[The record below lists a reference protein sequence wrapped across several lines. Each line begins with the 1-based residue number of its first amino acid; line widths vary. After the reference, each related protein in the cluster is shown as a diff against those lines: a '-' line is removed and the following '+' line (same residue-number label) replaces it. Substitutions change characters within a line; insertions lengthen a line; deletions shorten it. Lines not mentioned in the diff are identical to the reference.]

1 MIIKYDGE
9 KPQISESCFIAH
21 SSDVIGKVTLGDETS
36 VWYGAVLRGDVE
48 SITIGERTNVQDNV
62 TIHVASGHPTQIGDD
77 VTIGH
82 NAVVH
87 GCTIGNRVLIGM
99 GAIVLDGAIIEDDVI
114 IGAGALIPPGKLIP
128 SKSLVVGSPG
138 KVVRSLDEQTLEGLL
153 KSANIY
159 VNEANMHK
167 NNE

>member
-1 MIIKYDGE
+1 MIIKYNGIE
-9 KPQISESCFIAH
+9 PEIAKSCFIAH

-48 SITIGERTNVQDNV
+48 SITIGQRTNVQDNV
-62 TIHVASGHPTQIGDD
+62 TIHVATGHPTIIGDD

-99 GAIVLDGAIIEDDVI
+99 GAIILDGAVIEDDVI
-114 IGAGALIPPGKLIP
+114 IGAGALVAPGKIMP

-138 KVVRSLDEQTLEGLL
+138 KVVRSLDDETLKGLL
-153 KSANIY
+153 DSANIY

-167 NNE
+167 NNK

>member
-1 MIIKYDGE
+1 MIYEYEGIKPTIDN
-9 KPQISESCFIAH
+9 SCFIAP
-21 SSDVIGKVTLGDETS
+21 SCDIIGKVTLGASAS

-62 TIHVASGHPTQIGDD
+62 TIHVANGFKTSIGND

-114 IGAGALIPPGKLIP
+114 IGAGALIPPGKHIP

-138 KVVRSLDEQTLEGLL
+138 KVVRSLDDNTLQGLL
-153 KSANIY
+153 KSADIY
-159 VNEANMHK
+159 VTEASLHK
-167 NNE
+167 KNI

>member
-1 MIIKYDGE
+1 MIIQYENINPTIEEG
-9 KPQISESCFIAH
+9 CFIAP
-21 SSDVIGKVTLGDETS
+21 SADVIGKVSIGKESS

-48 SITIGERTNVQDNV
+48 AITIGERSNIQDNV
-62 TIHVASGHPTQIGDD
+62 TVHVANGHQTIIGDD
-77 VTIGH
+77 VTVGH

-114 IGAGALIPPGKLIP
+114 IGAGALIPPGKVIP

-138 KVVRSLDEQTLEGLL
+138 KIVRSLDDQTLQSLI

-159 VNEANMHK
+159 VTEASLHK
-167 NNE
+167 KNI

>member
-1 MIIKYDGE
+1 MIYPYNKIN
-9 KPQISESCFIAH
+9 PTIHESCFIAP
-21 SSDVIGKVTLGDETS
+21 SADVIGKVTIKADAS

-48 SITIGERTNVQDNV
+48 TIDIGERTNVQDNV
-62 TIHVASGHPTQIGDD
+62 TIHVASGFKTTIGDD

-87 GCTIGNRVLIGM
+87 GCTVGNRVLIGM
-99 GAIVLDGAIIEDDVI
+99 GAIVLDGAVIEDDVI
-114 IGAGALIPPGKLIP
+114 IGAGALIPPGKVIP

-138 KVVRSLDEQTLEGLL
+138 KIIRTLDEASLEGLL

-159 VNEANMHK
+159 VTEASMHK
-167 NNE
+167 ENI

>member
-1 MIIKYDGE
+1 MIIKYE
-9 KPQISESCFIAH
+9 NHLPKIHETCFLAES
-21 SSDVIGKVTLGDETS
+21 SSVIGKVTMGQDSS

-48 SITIGERTNVQDNV
+48 SIKIGERTNVQDNV
-62 TIHVASGHPTQIGDD
+62 TIHVASGYETVIGDD

-87 GCTIGNRVLIGM
+87 GCKVGNRVLIGM

-114 IGAGALIPPGKLIP
+114 IGAGALIPPGKVIS

-138 KVVRSLDEQTLEGLL
+138 KVVKTLGDEALQGLL
-153 KSANIY
+153 DSAKVY
-159 VNEANMHK
+159 VKEANSHK
-167 NNE
+167 K